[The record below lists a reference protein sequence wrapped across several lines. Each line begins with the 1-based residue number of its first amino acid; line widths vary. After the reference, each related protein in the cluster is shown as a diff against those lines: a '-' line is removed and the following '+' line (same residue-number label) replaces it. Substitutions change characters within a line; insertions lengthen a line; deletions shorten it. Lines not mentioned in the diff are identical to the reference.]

1 MRKEEYVV
9 TAGGGGYRIA
19 GSRVSLDTVVNAFL
33 EGLSPE
39 GIVDEIPALGL
50 GQVYGAIAF
59 YLAHQKEV
67 EEYLR
72 QGQVDFE
79 GTRAKLLARNPLLYR
94 KIVAHKARKRTKTA

>member
-9 TAGGGGYRIA
+9 AAEGRGYRIA
-19 GSRVSLDTVVNAFL
+19 GTRVSLDTVVNAFL

-39 GIVDEIPALGL
+39 SIVDELPALSL

-67 EEYLR
+67 DDYLR
-72 QGQVDFE
+72 QGQLDFE
-79 GTRAKLLARNPLLYR
+79 GTRTKLLARNPLLYR
-94 KIVAHKARKRTKTA
+94 KMMAHKEKKRAQTA